1 MRRPIFGLLLVSLF
15 FVASAQTPPAGPPPG
30 APGAK
35 PARGPS
41 LAAALDLAQ
50 GAIVACAAQGY
61 AISVTV
67 ADSAGNAKVTLAA
80 DGSGGRTSTS
90 LRKAASAA
98 IFKASGAEIAARE
111 KTDPALAAKIAAA
124 PTLYSDHPGSLPLLV
139 GTEVIG
145 GIGVAGAP
153 SHEQDAA
160 CAQAAVAR
168 YGNELR

>member
-1 MRRPIFGLLLVSLF
+1 MRNSLLGLLLVPLLLADAAAF
-15 FVASAQTPPAGPPPG
+15 AQALPPG
-30 APGAK
+30 LPPK

-50 GAIVACAAQGY
+50 SAIAACAAKGY

-80 DGSGGRTSTS
+80 DNSSGRTSTS

-98 IFKASGAEIAARE
+98 IFKASGAEIAIEE
-111 KTDPALAAKIAAA
+111 KTNPALAAKIAGA
-124 PTLYSDHPGSLPLLV
+124 PTLYSDHAGSLPLLV

-145 GIGVAGAP
+145 GIGIAGSP

-160 CAQAAVAR
+160 CAQAAIDKFGA
-168 YGNELR
+168 ELH